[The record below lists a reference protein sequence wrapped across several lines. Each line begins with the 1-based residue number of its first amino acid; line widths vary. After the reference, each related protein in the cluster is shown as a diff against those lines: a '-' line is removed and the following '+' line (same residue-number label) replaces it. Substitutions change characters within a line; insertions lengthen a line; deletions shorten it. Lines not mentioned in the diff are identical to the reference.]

1 MLERRSIQEPQPVA
15 DTAEPLTPAYV
26 YDVLKRRVLYFAVPF
41 LLILGIG
48 SAITVLLPAQY
59 FSSGTILVEA
69 QEIPTD
75 LVRPTVAALANDR
88 IQVIQ
93 QRIMT
98 RDNLLALAKKFHL
111 SPGWR
116 EKLSGTEIVDF
127 IRNRTAIE
135 PADDLKLRNKKKN
148 AIAYTVGFQYEQPDT
163 AAKVANELVTMIL
176 KEDVRSRTD
185 FASETTRFIAT
196 EVKRLEGQLRA
207 NDEKISAFNQ
217 ARINSLT
224 DSNQLDSAKELTTLR
239 AQLLLLS
246 ATYSSAHPDIVA
258 LKKKIKALEKAGVK
272 PDIQTSQTNADGSTV
287 TQPLGLDALLAQR
300 ETLKEELNRASQ
312 KLSAA
317 HLGENLERGQHSER
331 LEVIEQPTLPTKPVS
346 PNRPKI
352 FAVVIALAVMAG
364 AGLALGT
371 EKLDQSIYC
380 RADLGSLVESQLI
393 VSIPYIST
401 IAEKRRNKIRKI
413 TVTASILIA
422 MVAVATT
429 IYFLVPNSDIFF
441 YKLMAKLSG

>member
-135 PADDLKLRNKKKN
+135 PADDLKLQNKKKN

>member
-135 PADDLKLRNKKKN
+135 PADDLKLQNKKKN

-441 YKLMAKLSG
+441 YKLMARLSG